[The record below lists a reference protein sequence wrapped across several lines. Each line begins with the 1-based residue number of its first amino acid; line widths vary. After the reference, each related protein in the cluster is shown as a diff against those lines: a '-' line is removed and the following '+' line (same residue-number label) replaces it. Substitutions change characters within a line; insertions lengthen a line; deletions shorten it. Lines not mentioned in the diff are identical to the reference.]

1 MTETPVEPLVQAPP
15 RPRRGLAIGAGAA
28 ALAVVAGAVVY
39 ATTALS
45 GGGRQPDELVPR
57 SAFAYVKVDLDPA
70 AGQKLAARSF
80 FDKLPKDGDAL
91 EDLLTSFLPGD
102 LDYEKDVEP
111 WFDKRAGVAAFP
123 GAGDSVRVVAV
134 LRSKDDGDA
143 RKSLDRVVADGD
155 LAYRIERGYAVVGEQ
170 AAVDEAV
177 AQTSEES
184 IADNATYTGD
194 VARLS
199 GDQVAV
205 GWADL
210 GRAYDVATDAF
221 PLAALLPVGGPE
233 GRTVVGV
240 HLTGDYAE
248 LQGLT
253 IGAQDDA
260 PATVDHA
267 VMTGLPANTALALSF
282 GDGGKT
288 LDGDGAASLQDLVGK
303 YLIGSGLS
311 VTGDLLPLL
320 GKQTAVAVGPFR
332 GFSGLKAGIVTQ
344 VRDAEK
350 ARATADKVSGLAG
363 FLGMPMKAEVSGDT
377 FVLATPE
384 GYATELTKGGG
395 ALGRSEKFRKAMGDL
410 EGASFALYA
419 DVKEVQRAAAFF
431 LGLPNTGLTSVGLV
445 GGTREGESFYRLRLV
460 A

>member
-1 MTETPVEPLVQAPP
+1 MTETPPEPPVQAPP

-28 ALAVVAGAVVY
+28 VLAVVAGAVVY

-80 FDKLPKDGDAL
+80 FGTLPKDGDAL
-91 EDLLTSFLPGD
+91 QDLLTSFLPGD

-111 WFDKRAGVAAFP
+111 WFGERAGVAAFP
-123 GAGDSVRVVAV
+123 GSGDSVRVVAV
-134 LRSKDDGDA
+134 LRSDDDGKA
-143 RKSLDRVVADGD
+143 RQSLDRAVGDG
-155 LAYRIERGYAVVGEQ
+155 LAYRIDRGYAVVGTR
-170 AAVDEAV
+170 AAVDEAI
-177 AQTSEES
+177 AQTSDTS

-221 PLAALLPVGGPE
+221 PLAALLPVGGSE
-233 GRTVVGV
+233 GRTVMGV

-253 IGAQDDA
+253 IGAAGDDA

-267 VMTGLPANTALALSF
+267 VMTGLPANTALAVSF
-282 GDGGKT
+282 GDGGET
-288 LDGDGAASLQDLVGK
+288 LDGEGAATLQGLVGK

-332 GFSGLKAGIVTQ
+332 GFSGLKAGVVTQ
-344 VRDAEK
+344 VRDADK
-350 ARATADKVSGLAG
+350 ARATAEKVSGLAR
-363 FLGMPMKAEVSGDT
+363 FLDVPLKAEVTGDT
-377 FVLATPE
+377 FVLATPA
-384 GYATELTKGGG
+384 GYATDLTKGGG
-395 ALGRSEKFRKAMGDL
+395 ALGRSERFRQAMGDL
-410 EGASFALYA
+410 DGASFALYA
-419 DVKEVQRAAAFF
+419 DVKEVQKAAAFF
-431 LGLPNTGLTSVGLV
+431 LGAPSTGLSAAGLV
-445 GGTREGESFYRLRLV
+445 AGTRDGESFYRLRLV